1 VLRAVSSRAAG
12 RKPER
17 ARLQVFTSLRGY
29 RPGWLRGDLVA
40 GLTVWAVLVPEALAY
55 ASIAGVSPVVGLYA
69 APGALIF
76 YAAFGSSKH
85 LVTGPMAATA
95 ALSAAAVGQ
104 VAAGKSGL
112 FPALTVTLALT
123 TGVLALAA
131 GLMRLGFV
139 ANFIS
144 EPVLKGFI
152 VGLAL
157 TIIVGQVPKLLGIS
171 KGEGDFFGQLWHVL
185 THLGQAR
192 GLTVAVGLGSLA
204 VVLVLRR
211 VAAVVPAP
219 LAAVLA
225 GTLAVHIFALGQ
237 HGVDIV
243 GHVTSGLPSFGFPH
257 VPSADYLKLAGPA
270 VGVMLV
276 GFAEGLGAAKTYAAR
291 DGYEID
297 PNRELIGLG
306 AANLASG
313 LSSGMVVNG
322 SLSKTAV
329 NGSAGARSQVSGLA
343 AAVLTVITLL
353 FLTGL
358 FEDLPEATLA
368 AVVIAALVELVDY
381 KALAALWRAWSSRL
395 GRIYGPAAR
404 ADFIAAVA
412 AMLGVLIFDTLP
424 GLLIGVLDSV
434 LLLIYRVSRPHV
446 AVLGQIP
453 GGGQWADT
461 AHHPEDLAVPGI
473 VVLRVEAGLFFG
485 NADYVRAAIQHAAA
499 DGIRAVVL
507 DCETMP
513 SVDVT
518 AARMLNQLAA
528 DLAKRGT
535 RLLLAG
541 EIGQVRD
548 MVVAVAGQGRAPEY
562 HRTVSEAVAAARTG
576 AASEPAREP

>member
-1 VLRAVSSRAAG
+1 MSNTGNRAAG
-12 RKPER
+12 R
-17 ARLQVFTSLRGY
+17 ARLPVFTSLRGY
-29 RPGWLRGDLVA
+29 QAGWLRGDAIA

-104 VAAGKSGL
+104 VAAGKSGV
-112 FPALTVTLALT
+112 FAPLTVTLAIT

-131 GLMRLGFV
+131 GLARLGFV

-157 TIIVGQVPKLLGIS
+157 TIIIGQVPKLLGVS
-171 KGEGDFFGQLWHVL
+171 KGEGDFFDQLWHL
-185 THLGQAR
+185 ITHLGQAQ
-192 GLTVAVGLGSLA
+192 GLTVVVGLASLA
-204 VVLVLRR
+204 IVLVLRR
-211 VAAVVPAP
+211 VAPAVPAP
-219 LAAVLA
+219 LVAVLA
-225 GTLAVHIFALGQ
+225 GILAVHIFSLDK

-243 GHVTSGLPSFGFPH
+243 GHISGGLPAFGLPH

-291 DGYEID
+291 DGYQISA
-297 PNRELIGLG
+297 NRELIGLG
-306 AANLASG
+306 AANLAAG

-329 NGSAGARSQVSGLA
+329 NGSAGARTQASGLVV
-343 AAVLTVITLL
+343 AVLTVITLL

-368 AVVIAALVELVDY
+368 AVVIAALIELVDY
-381 KALAALWRAWSSRL
+381 KALAALWRAYSSRL
-395 GRIYGPAAR
+395 GQIYGPAAR

-424 GLLIGVLDSV
+424 GLIIGVLDSV

-453 GGGQWADT
+453 GSGGQWADT
-461 AHHPEDLAVPGI
+461 AVHPEDQTVPGI
-473 VVLRVEAGLFFG
+473 TVLRVESGLFFG
-485 NADYVRAAIQHAAA
+485 NADHVHDAITSAAAA
-499 DGIRAVVL
+499 DGTRAIVL

-513 SVDVT
+513 SIDVT

-535 RLLLAG
+535 PLVLAG
-541 EIGQVRD
+541 AIGQVRD
-548 MVVAVAGQGRAPEY
+548 MLTAVSGADGTPEC
-562 HRTVSEAVAAARTG
+562 HRTVAEAVTMARTRP
-576 AASEPAREP
+576 AAGPAEEE